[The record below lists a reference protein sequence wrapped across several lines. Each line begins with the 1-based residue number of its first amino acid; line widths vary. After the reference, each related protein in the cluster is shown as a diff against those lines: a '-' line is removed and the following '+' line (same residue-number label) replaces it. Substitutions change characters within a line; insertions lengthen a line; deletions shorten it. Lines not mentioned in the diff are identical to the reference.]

1 MKIHNTGNEFYIP
14 IWRDSYSVCTCGFV
28 HNCIFTFQYGEIYT
42 CVNATGRV
50 AVSYFTFQYGEI
62 RTFPHCISYQLSL
75 ALHSNMERFRCCLHY
90 NYAFNFQISSKETQ
104 KTRKRGYHHLNHKVQ
119 MKLAPRRSSIKES
132 STEYF
137 GYIFC
142 FSYQEID

>member
-1 MKIHNTGNEFYIP
+1 MGYFHEVFHSNSLHSNMERFIRNKHDSIRGDLYIP
-14 IWRDSYSVCTCGFV
+14 IWRDSYSGFTTIL
-28 HNCIFTFQYGEIYT
+28 CIK
-42 CVNATGRV
+42 
-50 AVSYFTFQYGEI
+50 
-62 RTFPHCISYQLSL
+62 QL
-75 ALHSNMERFRCCLHY
+75 RRCCLHY

-142 FSYQEID
+142 FFYQEID

>member
-1 MKIHNTGNEFYIP
+1 MDMDTYCKKMN
-14 IWRDSYSVCTCGFV
+14 S
-28 HNCIFTFQYGEIYT
+28 TFQYGEIHII
-42 CVNATGRV
+42 AQLV
-50 AVSYFTFQYGEI
+50 AHFTRNDFTFQYGEI

-90 NYAFNFQISSKETQ
+90 NHAFNFQISSKETQ

-119 MKLAPRRSSIKES
+119 MELAPRRSSIKES

>member
-1 MKIHNTGNEFYIP
+1 MERFIRQHNDAVRQMLFPLHSNMERFILILP
-14 IWRDSYSVCTCGFV
+14 V
-28 HNCIFTFQYGEIYT
+28 HRQAVPAPFT
-42 CVNATGRV
+42 
-50 AVSYFTFQYGEI
+50 SQYGEI

-104 KTRKRGYHHLNHKVQ
+104 KIRKRGYHHLNHKVQ